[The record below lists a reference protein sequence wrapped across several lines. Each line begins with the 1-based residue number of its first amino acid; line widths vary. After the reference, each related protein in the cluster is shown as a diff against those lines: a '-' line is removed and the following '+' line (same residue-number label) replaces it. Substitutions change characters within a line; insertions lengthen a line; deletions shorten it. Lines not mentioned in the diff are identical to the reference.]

1 MTHALVCASEIFG
14 VATPIDVYLGVNEM
28 LKQKHVFLTALL
40 AVSTPAFAGGSSED
54 IASGAADS
62 ASTQASGTASS
73 QADTSTSQNGSA
85 SAATN
90 LSGSDATFAQG
101 SAETA
106 TSTQTQRNS
115 SGFIAIEDEQLEID
129 TSAISDGDG
138 LGSIQIQWQISNN
151 GDDWMVMPGAITPT
165 FTPRDAQ
172 VGKYL
177 RVMISYVDGQGN
189 PEMLISP
196 MSQPVQNVNDKPVG
210 APSIA
215 GEAREGNTLKI
226 DTSRITDEDGIGSL
240 SFTWER
246 STTKTDWQSAPE
258 LLGDSLVLDQVD
270 VGFSYRATVSYI
282 DGFGTRETLTTEGT
296 ELVANVDNPL
306 EGDVTVRGQAVEG
319 NQLVASTSALTDY
332 DGIASML
339 LFWES
344 SADGRTWDV
353 LDYANGE
360 SRLLLD
366 QKLVGLK
373 IRSRANV
380 VDSFGVETVVTSNPT
395 DAVRNVNN
403 KPSGQLLIR
412 RIGS

>member
-1 MTHALVCASEIFG
+1 
-14 VATPIDVYLGVNEM
+14 M

-54 IASGAADS
+54 IAKGVADS
-62 ASTQASGTASS
+62 ASTQASSPAASLTTENTS
-73 QADTSTSQNGSA
+73 QGSSATNAGQTSTANA
-85 SAATN
+85 SNN
-90 LSGSDATFAQG
+90 LSGSDTTFAQG

-106 TSTQTQRNS
+106 TSTQTQRSNT
-115 SGFIAIEDEQLEID
+115 GFIAIEDEQLEID

-151 GDDWMVMPGAITPT
+151 GDEWMVMPGAITPT

-172 VGKYL
+172 VGKFL

-196 MSQPVQNVNDKPVG
+196 MSQAVQNVNDKPVG

-226 DTSRITDEDGIGSL
+226 DTSRINDEDGIGSL
-240 SFTWER
+240 SFAWER
-246 STTKTDWQSAPE
+246 STTKTDWQPAPE
-258 LLGDSLVLDQVD
+258 LLGDTLLLDQVD

-282 DGFGTRETLTTEGT
+282 DGFGSRESLTTEGT
-296 ELVANVDNPL
+296 ELVANVDDPL

-360 SRLLLD
+360 NRLLLD

-373 IRSRANV
+373 IRSRVNV